1 MDKMEKCR
9 PDDSIIWATWS
20 WLKTCSP
27 RVLKEGGR
35 KASGGPA
42 KRRCRCVSLLFITVW
57 TQTPKG
63 VMLIKAIEDTKLGE
77 ITNMMKSRLKS

>member
-9 PDDSIIWATWS
+9 PDDSIIWVTRS

-35 KASGGPA
+35 KASGDLPRGA
-42 KRRCRCVSLLFITVW
+42 VAVLAYSLL
-57 TQTPKG
+57 Q
-63 VMLIKAIEDTKLGE
+63 
-77 ITNMMKSRLKS
+77 